1 MQYYVVTEGRANVLD
16 RLRLRDRSTYGLDW
30 MVFDAGSA
38 GEGIRQWN
46 LYKAGTH
53 PQQAELEA
61 EGAQYR
67 AATSG
72 YAPAWKAEREA
83 IAVEAAGRLRAVEAE
98 QRLLREKQAD
108 LDVVRRSLRRVAA
121 AAPTPTR
128 TRRRAVASSS
138 KEAPRRPKRAK
149 IAKRSATKARVRARP
164 RRRRR

>member
-38 GEGIRQWN
+38 GEGIRQRN

-108 LDVVRRSLRRVAA
+108 RRSLRRVAA

-128 TRRRAVASSS
+128 TRRRVVASSS

-149 IAKRSATKARVRARP
+149 IAKRSSTKARVRARP

>member
-108 LDVVRRSLRRVAA
+108 RRSLRRVAA

>member
-30 MVFDAGSA
+30 MVYDAGSA

-98 QRLLREKQAD
+98 QDCCVRSRRISTWCDGACGGSRRRHRRRPARGAGRSRHPRKKRRG
-108 LDVVRRSLRRVAA
+108 VRNGRRSQSEA
-121 AAPTPTR
+121 
-128 TRRRAVASSS
+128 RRRPA
-138 KEAPRRPKRAK
+138 
-149 IAKRSATKARVRARP
+149 
-164 RRRRR
+164 

>member
-38 GEGIRQWN
+38 GEGIRQRN

-108 LDVVRRSLRRVAA
+108 RRSLRRVAA

-128 TRRRAVASSS
+128 TRRRVVASSS
-138 KEAPRRPKRAK
+138 KEARAK